1 MSNPYSNLILNINNF
16 QPGSPVIIPT
26 EFSESIPY
34 YQVVRWLSEYKQG
47 KLIEGDGVSIVD
59 NHDGTYTIN
68 AYGEGSTTTINIAD
82 TVTGEP
88 GTPAT
93 VENIGD
99 ESHVILKFTIP
110 AGVQGIQGIQGVQG
124 PAGTAPHIDSV
135 SGNWFVGDTDTGV
148 HAQGE
153 RGLQGEQGVQG
164 IQGVQGPAGNDGVT
178 PHIDPT
184 TGNWFI
190 GTTNTGVHAQGEQG
204 SQGVQGVQGVQGP
217 AGTNGITPHI
227 DQTTGNWFVGSTDTN
242 VHAQGPQGEQGIQGI
257 QGVQGEQGPQG
268 EQGVQGI
275 QGPAGNDGASASVA
289 IGTVST
295 VPYGSPATVTNTGTA
310 QNVVL
315 DIEIPAGRNG
325 SDGQGIAATV
335 EVGTVTSGSVPS
347 VTNSGTTEH
356 AVLDFVLAQGAPGN
370 DGVTPHI
377 DQTTGNW
384 FVGSTDTNVHAQGP
398 QGSQGIQGVQGPAGN
413 DGVTPHIDPTTGNWF
428 IGTTNTGV
436 HAQGEQGV
444 AGVTP
449 HIDQTTGNW
458 FIGTTNTGVHAQGE
472 QGVQGIQGIQ
482 GVQGPA
488 GNDGV
493 TPHIDQTTGN
503 WFIGST
509 DTGIHAQ
516 GEQGVQGAQ
525 GNPGTAA
532 TVQVGTV
539 TTVDYNQSA
548 AVVNSGTSAA
558 AVLDFSIPRG
568 RPGNDFTRVN
578 GNFSWAV
585 TGATIRSSGGGTSG
599 TGSISASKA
608 LAGKYA
614 FAKVTQYYNNGT
626 TYDIAYP
633 LSLSPCYDSSRIA
646 PSSAITFTVS
656 GDLIVDFGTLGI
668 TMTDTDGNSYNG
680 VLYENQYIPVSCL
693 VYYYNRLN
701 GGTLGKWLH
710 AGYIYRT
717 GTTYYDTQYHLVIP
731 SLVTAGGVRATL
743 VNTPSISAG
752 QFYVQFA

>member
-1 MSNPYSNLILNINNF
+1 MPNPYSNLILNINNF
-16 QPGSPVIIPT
+16 QPGAPVMIPT

-34 YQVVRWLSEYKQG
+34 YQMVKWLEEWKQG

-68 AYGEGSTTTINIAD
+68 AYGEGSTATINIAD

-164 IQGVQGPAGNDGVT
+164 IQGVQGPAGTDGVS
-178 PHIDPT
+178 PHIDSV
-184 TGNWFI
+184 TGNWFV
-190 GTTNTGVHAQGEQG
+190 GTTNTGVHAQGEPG
-204 SQGVQGVQGVQGP
+204 AQGVQGIQGVQGP
-217 AGTNGITPHI
+217 AGTNGISPHI
-227 DQTTGNWFVGSTDTN
+227 DSVTGNWFVGTTDTN
-242 VHAQGPQGEQGIQGI
+242 VHAQGPQGI
-257 QGVQGEQGPQG
+257 QGVQGERGLQGEQGPQG

-289 IGTVST
+289 IGTVTT

-370 DGVTPHI
+370 DGVSPHV
-377 DQTTGNW
+377 DATTGNW
-384 FVGSTDTNVHAQGP
+384 FVGSTDTGVKAQGP

-413 DGVTPHIDPTTGNWF
+413 DGVTPHID
-428 IGTTNTGV
+428 
-436 HAQGEQGV
+436 
-444 AGVTP
+444 
-449 HIDQTTGNW
+449 QTTGNW
-458 FIGTTNTGVHAQGE
+458 FIGSTDTNVKAQGPTGANGVTPHIDATTGNWFIGDTNTGVHAQGE

-503 WFIGST
+503 WFIGNT
-509 DTGIHAQ
+509 NTGIHAQ
-516 GEQGVQGAQ
+516 GEQGSQGVQ

-539 TTVDYNQSA
+539 TTLEYDQSA
-548 AVVNSGTSAA
+548 YVTNVGTANAA
-558 AVLDFSIPRG
+558 ILNFGIPRG
-568 RPGNDFTRVN
+568 EPGQGGGLTRVTD
-578 GNFSWAV
+578 GV
-585 TGATIRSSGGGTSG
+585 
-599 TGSISASKA
+599 
-608 LAGKYA
+608 
-614 FAKVTQYYNNGT
+614 
-626 TYDIAYP
+626 
-633 LSLSPCYDSSRIA
+633 
-646 PSSAITFTVS
+646 FTVTPKAS
-656 GDLIVDFGTLGI
+656 QTWSI
-668 TMTDTDGNSYNG
+668 
-680 VLYENQYIPVSCL
+680 
-693 VYYYNRLN
+693 N
-701 GGTLGKWLH
+701 GGTAFSTTLTIPEWANLTGVEF
-710 AGYIYRT
+710 YT
-717 GTTYYDTQYHLVIP
+717 DGTTAYMALPRHFHIVSDPASASTIPASGVTYAVKMTGFNVSLTSQSESLTFGMGDIVFIDGTEDLVYVLRGTNRIYPFTTYTQCGITFDSTDDSITLTLTSIGNVTTTDARIFSTTSTGYGYYI
-731 SLVTAGGVRATL
+731 
-743 VNTPSISAG
+743 
-752 QFYVQFA
+752 